1 VIALD
6 DLSDQFWTWRTAN
19 QPDSYDDI
27 TRVARPAGWISD
39 WSRAAIEARR
49 QVLRGFAAQ
58 FAALDL
64 TGRPVQVQVNGRL
77 LGSAL
82 SRAHWELELLRSWER
97 DPRFYVDQ
105 SLVPLY
111 NVLLRPQPF
120 AQDFFS
126 SVMAHLRQVPR
137 VLAQARDNLTAS
149 AEFASGAAQ
158 FLDGMSDRLAEA
170 MTALAL
176 LLPDEQARELPKHT
190 KQACAALAGFRQWLV
205 DGTGTFDGAA
215 AVGADAFSFY
225 LHQVALL
232 PYDTARLQ
240 AMSAQE
246 WNRAV
251 AAEVIARRRAQASP
265 QVPQPADLSEQ
276 VAAQQAAEAAVR
288 QFYLEHDLLS
298 QPEELRHY
306 RFAATPPYVLPLT
319 QLGVPHYTGSIDRPC
334 DDAVHYAPPLRDD
347 LPYFAS
353 AEVRDSRA
361 AILHEGVHAQQMA
374 LSWTHPDP
382 ARRRFY
388 DSTANE
394 GLAFYNEEL
403 MLMSG
408 LLDDA
413 PGTAHFVASAMRLR
427 ALRVDIDISL
437 ACGTRTVK
445 EAADLLAAAVPM
457 DDDTAWQEATF
468 FAGNPGQGLSYQIGK
483 LQILELLTAAQS
495 HPGFTLR
502 KFHDRLWREGNIPLV
517 LQRWELLGNQDQL
530 DEADRLARQA
540 EAE

>member
-1 VIALD
+1 MTALD
-6 DLSDQFWTWRTAN
+6 DLSDQFWTWRTVN
-19 QPDSYDDI
+19 QPDSYDDV
-27 TRVARPAGWISD
+27 TRVARLAGWTSD
-39 WSRAAIEARR
+39 WSKVAIKERRAR
-49 QVLRGFAAQ
+49 LRGFTDE
-58 FAALDL
+58 FAAVDL
-64 TGRPVQVQVNGRL
+64 TGQPVGVQVNGRL

-82 SRAHWELELLRSWER
+82 ARAHWELELLRSWES

-111 NVLLRPQPF
+111 NALLQPPPF
-120 AQDFFS
+120 SHDFFV

-149 AEFASGAAQ
+149 AEFAFSAAE
-158 FLDGMSDRLAEA
+158 FLDGMDERLAEA

-176 LLPDEQARELPKHT
+176 FLPDEVAHELPEPT
-190 KQACAALAGFRQWLV
+190 RGACVALASFRQWLL
-205 DGTGTFDGAA
+205 DRMGDFDAA
-215 AVGADAFSFY
+215 SGVGSTAFSFY
-225 LHQVALL
+225 LHRVALL
-232 PYDTARLQ
+232 PYDPARLRDM
-240 AMSAQE
+240 AAQE

-265 QVPQPADLSEQ
+265 PLPLPADLGEQ
-276 VAAQQAAEAAVR
+276 VAAQQAAEVAVR
-288 QFYLEHDLLS
+288 RFYLEHDLLS
-298 QPEELRHY
+298 QPEDLRRY
-306 RFAATPPYVLPLT
+306 RFAATPPYLLPLT
-319 QLGVPHYTGSIDRPC
+319 RLGVPHYAGSIDRPA

-347 LPYFAS
+347 LPYFAA
-353 AEVRDSRA
+353 AEARDSRA

-374 LSWTHPDP
+374 LSWAHPDR

-388 DSTANE
+388 DSAPNE

-403 MLMSG
+403 MLQSG

-457 DDDTAWQEATF
+457 DGDTAWKEAAF

-483 LQILELLTAAQS
+483 LQILELLAASQS
-495 HPGFTLR
+495 QHGFSLR
-502 KFHDRLWREGNIPLV
+502 RFHDRLWREGNVPLV
-517 LQRWELLGNQDQL
+517 LQRWEMLGRRDQL
-530 DEADRLARQA
+530 DEVDRLARQA
-540 EAE
+540 YGE